1 MLGRFSFDCNK
12 LCGRF
17 ARRRPV
23 KSLDNYSIS
32 WLYKGGNDGTRLPVD
47 GINII
52 ERTRMEPW
60 RYWAPACPRRQ
71 RQRAGI
77 IQFCRIPAGAAED
90 GAGLGWLPRWTAE
103 DKGDDLFET
112 PKNIENKYKYVPDVL
127 AELSGEMKILYN
139 ETIGFISSLGE
150 DISTKFLK
158 RYIAF
163 SKLKNFVC
171 MAPFQKQFRLWLK
184 LNPNEIVM
192 EDGFSSNVS
201 ERGHWGT
208 GDVELIVRNLSELE
222 KAKPYIIK
230 AYQENWRL
238 SVFRLHN
245 LPLTGVS
252 MIKAT
257 RAF

>member
-1 MLGRFSFDCNK
+1 
-12 LCGRF
+12 
-17 ARRRPV
+17 
-23 KSLDNYSIS
+23 
-32 WLYKGGNDGTRLPVD
+32 
-47 GINII
+47 
-52 ERTRMEPW
+52 
-60 RYWAPACPRRQ
+60 
-71 RQRAGI
+71 
-77 IQFCRIPAGAAED
+77 
-90 GAGLGWLPRWTAE
+90 
-103 DKGDDLFET
+103 
-112 PKNIENKYKYVPDVL
+112 
-127 AELSGEMKILYN
+127 MKILYN

-230 AYQENWRL
+230 AYQEN
-238 SVFRLHN
+238 
-245 LPLTGVS
+245 
-252 MIKAT
+252 
-257 RAF
+257 